1 MFDEQRHEFAAVR
14 PGRNVEIMRSGQ
26 GAQFGD

>member
-1 MFDEQRHEFAAVR
+1 MFDEERDQFATVD
-14 PGRNVEIMRSGQ
+14 PCWDVETMRSGQ